1 MFTISRW
8 VGNRPVG
15 SGSAGAIAGHATL
28 ALVGAAV
35 AIPYAWMVLLSFK
48 PTAELFSPATWFN
61 LSNLTLEGYRQVFE
75 RAPFGRWALNSLVVA
90 SSLAAGQVLTS
101 LLAAYAFARFE
112 FRGRET
118 CFWLVLLTMM
128 VPPQTLMVPSYVIVH
143 QLGWVNTFAGLVIP
157 HLAWGF
163 GIFMLRQFFLGV
175 PRELTDAAALDGC
188 GSLRTLW
195 HVHVP
200 LARSALA
207 ALTIIAFVT
216 GWNEYYWPLI
226 VVNSEEMRTL
236 PIGIPR
242 FTGADLDVQWQ
253 ATMAA
258 ATMATLPVLALY
270 IVAQKQFREGISR
283 TGLKG

>member
-1 MFTISRW
+1 M
-8 VGNRPVG
+8 
-15 SGSAGAIAGHATL
+15 AAAHATL
-28 ALVGAAV
+28 FLVGAMV
-35 AIPYAWMVLLSFK
+35 VVPYAWMAWLSFK
-48 PTAELFSPATWFN
+48 PTAELFSPATWLRVEN
-61 LSNLTLEGYRQVFE
+61 LSLDGYRHVFE
-75 RAPFGRWALNSLVVA
+75 RVPFGRWALNSLVVA
-90 SSLAAGQVLTS
+90 SALAGGQLLTS

-118 CFWLVLLTMM
+118 CFWIVLLTMM

-143 QLGWVNTFAGLVIP
+143 QLGWINTVWALVVP

-195 HVHVP
+195 HVYVP

-207 ALTIIAFVT
+207 ALAIIAFVT

-226 VVNSEEMRTL
+226 VVNSDEMRTL

-258 ATMATLPVLALY
+258 ATLATLPVLALY
-270 IVAQKQFREGISR
+270 VVAQKQFREGMSR
-283 TGLKG
+283 SGLKG

>member
-1 MFTISRW
+1 MSTINSAASRT
-8 VGNRPVG
+8 
-15 SGSAGAIAGHATL
+15 AGGRGRVAAVASHAAL
-28 ALVGAAV
+28 LLVGAAV
-35 AIPYAWMVLLSFK
+35 AIPYAWMALLSFK
-48 PTAELFSPATWFN
+48 PTAELFAPATWFSV
-61 LSNLTLEGYRQVFE
+61 SNLTLEGYRQVFE

-90 SSLAAGQVLTS
+90 CALAAGQVLTS

-112 FRGRET
+112 FRGREA

-143 QLGWVNTFAGLVIP
+143 QLGWVNTFSGLVIP

-200 LARSALA
+200 LARTALA

-216 GWNEYYWPLI
+216 AWNEYYWPLI

-242 FTGADLDVQWQ
+242 FTGADLDIQWQ